1 MLLDWI
7 IKFRSS
13 IVYVLLEIVYF
24 QKVLNVSV
32 MEYFMYP
39 SMFRQFN
46 IYNIVEEQGEMYLPG
61 TPELFTF
68 ISKLLVFM
76 WHTLAYKKD
85 SKKILNS

>member
-46 IYNIVEEQGEMYLPG
+46 IYNIVKEPGSMYLPG
-61 TPELFTF
+61 SLELWTF
-68 ISKLLVFM
+68 ISKLLVSM
-76 WHTLAYKKD
+76 LHTLAYKK
-85 SKKILNS
+85 SFRKF